1 MLWIPVAFVCL
12 MSNECTFHQ
21 TYAQRDLMSCELIN
35 KQARVKMQ
43 EDKDVKAFDTTC
55 IEVILKGEISASK

>member
-1 MLWIPVAFVCL
+1 

-55 IEVILKGEISASK
+55 IEVKLKGEISASK